1 MLMASDLSEAV
12 LGTCETALIQLL
24 CKNSYGLDAINDI
37 RKKAPLQIVLKR
49 IESLSMLIFHQ
60 LFF

>member
-1 MLMASDLSEAV
+1 MLMASDLSEAD

-49 IESLSMLIFHQ
+49 IVIARVYLC
-60 LFF
+60 

>member
-1 MLMASDLSEAV
+1 MVHFDMLMASDLSEAD

-24 CKNSYGLDAINDI
+24 CKNSYGLDVINDI

-49 IESLSMLIFHQ
+49 IVIARVYLC
-60 LFF
+60 